1 MQKLM
6 LRLKAACLTHPAAQ
20 DWQGAAKLLI
30 SFGLIYLP
38 VGLTSGFLTWE
49 LQNSLGTVIGV
60 LAGSFWMP
68 GLSEELFFRGLL
80 IPHPTETVSPT
91 ERRFMIAVSWFS
103 FILYHLNPFTPSF
116 FSHPVFLLGAGLI
129 GLICTF
135 AYLQSGSIWI
145 AVIIHWLIV
154 AMWLLCLGGLTKF

>member
-6 LRLKAACLTHPAAQ
+6 LRLKAACLTRPTAR
-20 DWQGAAKLLI
+20 DWQWAAKLLI

-38 VGLTSGFLTWE
+38 IGLTSGFLTWK
-49 LQNSLGTVIGV
+49 LQNSLWTVLGV

-80 IPHPTETVSPT
+80 IPHPTETVPST

-103 FILYHLNPFTPSF
+103 FILYHLNPFTPPF
-116 FSHPVFLLGAGLI
+116 FSNPIFLLGAGLI

-135 AYLQSGSIWI
+135 AYLQSGSIWT
-145 AVIIHWLIV
+145 AVVIHWLIV
-154 AMWLLCLGGLTKF
+154 GIWLLCLGGLARF